1 MISSETIDKALRR
14 VTYYTHGVLRDLVP
28 QPFYDARLAR
38 FRREIE
44 RNPPDADLLARV
56 NYCNKLAAGDANK
69 LADCRRPRVRDGSRY
84 YYDLMEARRYF
95 PSSLDAAVLFGD
107 VAHIP
112 DRPTLVKSR
121 PIAGDNR
128 NSVVLK
134 LDRFRHFQLFA
145 DPVPF
150 EDKKPLAVW
159 RGAVGPLPW
168 RQRLVERHGDNPR
181 CDVGP
186 VSRPHGH
193 IPAKPFMSP
202 ADQMRYR
209 YILSIEGNDVA
220 TNLKWVMASN
230 SLCLMPAPR
239 CETWFLEGKLV
250 AGQHYVG
257 LRDDYED
264 LDEKID
270 HYERHPDEA
279 KAIVANANA
288 HVRQFADRR
297 RERTIALLVLQKYFE
312 RTGQVEPWSNSTLLF
327 G

>member
-1 MISSETIDKALRR
+1 MVSRTIDKALRR
-14 VTYYTHGVLRDLVP
+14 VAYYTRGVLRDLAP
-28 QPFYDARLAR
+28 QLLYDARLAR
-38 FRREIE
+38 FRSDIE
-44 RNPPDADLLARV
+44 RTPPDADLLARV
-56 NYCNKLAAGDANK
+56 NYCNRLEADAQHR
-69 LADCRRPRVRDGSRY
+69 LADCRRPKVRDGSRY

-95 PSSLDAAVLFGD
+95 PPSLDAAALFGD
-107 VAHIP
+107 ITHVP
-112 DRPTLVKSR
+112 DQPTLVKSR

-128 NSVVLK
+128 NSVLLK
-134 LDRFRHFQLFA
+134 LDRFRHFQLFD
-145 DPVPF
+145 DPVAF
-150 EDKKPLAVW
+150 EDKQPLAVW

-181 CDVGP
+181 CDIGP
-186 VSRPHGH
+186 VSRPHGR
-193 IPAKPFMSP
+193 IPAKPFLSP
-202 ADQMRYR
+202 VEQMRCR

-239 CETWFLEGKLV
+239 YETWFLEGRLV
-250 AGQHYVG
+250 AGRHYVE

-270 HYERHPDEA
+270 HYERHPEEA
-279 KAIVANANA
+279 KAIIANAQA
-288 HVRQFADRR
+288 HVRQFADAR

-312 RTGQVEPWSNSTLLF
+312 RTGQVEPWANSSQLF